1 MTVRRTSQGKI
12 VTDSLQLL
20 LTNHGNINELEDGE
34 KEIIDLVMKNPQITL
49 DMMAEMTGK
58 SKRTVSRLIKGL
70 KEKKILKRIGSNK
83 SGKWIVDR

>member
-1 MTVRRTSQGKI
+1 MASI
-12 VTDSLQLL
+12 FPDLL
-20 LTNHGNINELEDGE
+20 GADYGE

-70 KEKKILKRIGSNK
+70 KEKEILKRIGSNK